1 MILTEPEPHTITQE
15 SQFTDLLAEIKQ
27 ITNLQDITIETYYSL
42 ANAFQLPLHIVYLII
57 YNFKKG
63 TQLTLE
69 KLSSVSFYAICRD
82 VLTTYKNKAYT
93 FQKVFNLR
101 YPYLKNTDDR
111 LQWYLKH
118 QNGLTLTQK
127 VAILEGET
135 SFNRMGV
142 GRTRFEQAIQRIN
155 INATHEMIEKRRLSE
170 TFGEWP
176 AAVATFSKQERGDL
190 TTAELLAIGD
200 ALAEESKG
208 SIKVPILSYLLS
220 RMGKIEVY
228 FLASQVNRF
237 HDHVSRTSSL
247 VRAFSKA
254 YDIDYKMLERLVAM
268 HSMVDVAVL
277 IDEGKRNLLEQFERL
292 LPFRSF
298 KPMLAEKWE
307 RQSKFP
313 AYAEAKYDGV
323 RLLVHK
329 LGNKIGAYS
338 RRRNEYTYK
347 YPQITQL
354 LNYLPVYSVILD
366 GEITAQQWTVEGPRY
381 LNVYELHE
389 VVKQGN
395 EGLRLIYVIFD
406 IIFLN
411 GVELVTLPFEK
422 RRQLRHQL
430 FKTITARGNPPGIE
444 IREVQ
449 SVEVH
454 DQGQL
459 INAYNNYIDT
469 KHEGAIVKDPNGT
482 YELGK
487 RSKFWYKLKPKE
499 TLDVT
504 ITGVIPLQEGPQLR
518 VWGLRYAV
526 LRAGEYVNLGMI
538 RGLDLRAGTRL
549 AELILNYGLI
559 PPNPKLVDLTPDIES
574 RGRFTQVKESWGF
587 EIEPRIVITID
598 SLGIVRHKDEK
609 FSLRNARFLYIRE
622 DMPVED
628 ISDWQ
633 ELFQYYMKA
642 NT

>member
-1 MILTEPEPHTITQE
+1 MILSSHEAKNITEEGD
-15 SQFTDLLAEIKQ
+15 FANLLAEIRQ
-27 ITNLQDITIETYYSL
+27 ITNLNDISIDTYYNLS
-42 ANAFQLPLHIVYLII
+42 NTFQLPLHLVYLILFH
-57 YNFKKG
+57 FKKG
-63 TQLTLE
+63 STLE
-69 KLSSVSFYAICRD
+69 LKDLASVSFYAVCRD
-82 VLTTYKNKAYT
+82 ILTPYKNKAWT
-93 FQKVFNLR
+93 FQKIFNLK
-101 YPYLKNTDDR
+101 YPYLKNTDER
-111 LQWYLKH
+111 LLWYLKH
-118 QNGLTLTQK
+118 DNGLTLTQK

-135 SFNRMGV
+135 SFNRMGI
-142 GRTRFEQAIQRIN
+142 GRTRFEQGIKRIN
-155 INATHEMIEKRRLSE
+155 FEATHETIEKRRLTE
-170 TFGEWP
+170 TYGEWP
-176 AAVATFSKQERGDL
+176 AAVATFAKKERGDL
-190 TTAELLAIGD
+190 TTAEILAIGD
-200 ALAEESKG
+200 ALAEESK
-208 SIKVPILSYLLS
+208 SAIKMAVFSYILS

-247 VRAFSKA
+247 VRAFAKA
-254 YDIDYKMLERLVAM
+254 YEIDYKMLERLISM
-268 HSMVDVAVL
+268 HSMVDVAKL
-277 IDEGKRNLLEQFERL
+277 IEEGKRDLLDQFERL
-292 LPFRSF
+292 IPFRTF

-307 RQSKFP
+307 KQNKFP

-329 LGNKIGAYS
+329 LGNKVGAFS

-347 YPQITQL
+347 YPTITQL
-354 LNYLPVYSVILD
+354 ANFLPVYSVILD

-389 VVKQGN
+389 VVKH
-395 EGLRLIYVIFD
+395 GLENVKLLYVIFD
-406 IIFLN
+406 VIFLN
-411 GVELVTLPFEK
+411 GVELVTMPFEK
-422 RRQLRHQL
+422 RRELRHQL
-430 FKTITARGNPPGIE
+430 VTAMKARGEPEGIE

-449 SVEVH
+449 SIEVH

-459 INAYNNYIDT
+459 INAYNNFIDT
-469 KHEGAIVKDPNGT
+469 KHEGAIVKDPKGP

-487 RSKFWYKLKPKE
+487 RSKYWYKLKPKE

-504 ITGVIPLQEGPQLR
+504 ITGIIPLEEEGMPR

-526 LRAGEYVNLGMI
+526 LRGEEYVNLGMI
-538 RGLDLRAGTRL
+538 RGLDLRAGSRL
-549 AELILNYGLI
+549 AELIANYGLI
-559 PPNPKLVDLTPDIES
+559 APNAKMMDLTPDIES

-598 SLGIVRHKDEK
+598 SLGIVRHDEK

-633 ELFQYYMKA
+633 ELYQYYMKT

>member
-1 MILTEPEPHTITQE
+1 MILTELENKPRTTE
-15 SQFTDLLAEIKQ
+15 SQFSDLIAEIRQ
-27 ITNLQDITIETYYSL
+27 LIDIKNVSLETYYTIS
-42 ANAFQLPLHIVYLII
+42 NSFELPLHISYLII
-57 YNFKKG
+57 YNIQKG
-63 TQLTLE
+63 TEL
-69 KLSSVSFYAICRD
+69 KLNSLASVSFYALCRD
-82 VLTTYKNKAYT
+82 ILTPYKNKAFT

-101 YPYLKNTDDR
+101 YPYLKNTDER
-111 LQWYLKH
+111 LGWYLKH
-118 QNGLTLTQK
+118 TNGLTLTQK

-142 GRTRFEQAIQRIN
+142 GRTRFEQALKRIN
-155 INATHEMIEKRRLSE
+155 FEATHEQIEQRRLRG

-176 AAVATFSKQERGDL
+176 AAVATFVENERGDL

-200 ALAEESKG
+200 ALAEESKS
-208 SIKVPILSYLLS
+208 SIKIAIFSYVLS
-220 RMGKIEVY
+220 RLGKIEVY

-254 YDIDYKMLERLVAM
+254 YDIDFKMLERLISM
-268 HSMVDVAVL
+268 HSMVDVAQL
-277 IDEGKRNLLEQFERL
+277 IDQGKRNLLDQFERL
-292 LPFRSF
+292 IPFRSF

-307 RQSKFP
+307 KQNKFP
-313 AYAEAKYDGV
+313 TYAEAKYDGV

-329 LGNKIGAYS
+329 LGNKIGCFS
-338 RRRNEYTYK
+338 RRRNDYTYK
-347 YPQITQL
+347 YPRITQL

-389 VVKQGN
+389 VVKQSADN
-395 EGLRLIYVIFD
+395 IKLIYVIFD
-406 IIFLN
+406 VIFLN
-411 GVELVTLPFEK
+411 GVELVNLPFEK

-430 FKTITARGNPPGIE
+430 FKAIQARGSPPGIE

-449 SVEVH
+449 SIEVH

-459 INAYNNYIDT
+459 INAYNNFIDT
-469 KHEGAIVKDPNGT
+469 KHEGAIVKDPKGP
-482 YELGK
+482 YQLGK

-504 ITGVIPLQEGPQLR
+504 ITGIIPLQEEGQLR

-526 LRAGEYVNLGMI
+526 LRADEYVNLGMI

-559 PPNPKLVDLTPDIES
+559 PPNAKLIDLTPDIES

-587 EIEPRIVITID
+587 EIEPRVVITID
-598 SLGIVRHKDEK
+598 SLGIVRHKEEK

-633 ELFQYYMKA
+633 ELYEYYMKT

>member
-1 MILTEPEPHTITQE
+1 MILAEHDAQTITQE
-15 SQFTDLLAEIKQ
+15 GQFTDLLAEIKQ
-27 ITNLQDITIETYYSL
+27 ITNLHDISIETYFSL
-42 ANAFQLPLHIVYLII
+42 ANAFQLPLHLTYLII
-57 YNFKKG
+57 YNLKKG
-63 TQLTLE
+63 TKFTLE
-69 KLSSVSFYAICRD
+69 DLSSVSFYAICRD
-82 VLTTYKNKAYT
+82 VLTPYKNKAFT
-93 FQKVFNLR
+93 FKKIFNLN
-101 YPYLKNTDDR
+101 YPYLKNTDER
-111 LQWYLKH
+111 LSWYLKH
-118 QNGLTLTQK
+118 KNGLTLTQK

-142 GRTRFEQAIQRIN
+142 GRTRFEQALKRIN
-155 INATHEMIEKRRLSE
+155 IEATHETIEKRRLTE
-170 TFGEWP
+170 TYGEWP
-176 AAVATFSKQERGDL
+176 AAVATFIKKEKGDL

-200 ALAEESKG
+200 ALAEESKS
-208 SIKVPILSYLLS
+208 SIKMAVFSYVLS
-220 RMGKIEVY
+220 RLGIIEVY

-254 YDIDYKMLERLVAM
+254 FDLDYKMLERLISM
-268 HSMVDVAVL
+268 HSMVDVAKL
-277 IDEGKRNLLEQFERL
+277 LDEGKRDLLEQFERL
-292 LPFRSF
+292 IPFRSF

-307 RQSKFP
+307 RQNKFP
-313 AYAEAKYDGV
+313 AFAEAKYDGV

-329 LGNKIGAYS
+329 MGNKIGAFS
-338 RRRNEYTYK
+338 RRRNDYTYK
-347 YPQITQL
+347 FPRITQL
-354 LNYLPVYSVILD
+354 LSLLPVYSIILD

-389 VVKQGN
+389 VVKQSLEN
-395 EGLRLIYVIFD
+395 VSLIYVIFD
-406 IIFLN
+406 IIYLN

-430 FKTITARGNPPGIE
+430 CDAIKARGSMTGIE
-444 IREVQ
+444 VREVQ

-454 DQGQL
+454 NQGEL
-459 INAYNNYIDT
+459 INAYNNYVDT
-469 KHEGAIVKDPNGT
+469 RHEGAIVKDPKGP

-487 RSKFWYKLKPKE
+487 RSKYWYKLKPKE

-504 ITGVIPLQEGPQLR
+504 ITGVIPLQEQGQLR

-526 LRAGEYVNLGMI
+526 LRAEEYVNLGMI

-559 PPNPKLVDLTPDIES
+559 TPNAKLMDLTPDIET

-598 SLGIVRHKDEK
+598 SLGIVRHKDER

-633 ELFQYYMKA
+633 ELYQYYMKT